1 MIENDNSTEKMIQ
14 AAGLTAPRLSPAIL
28 QANIMHTEIVKHVTH
43 GGQVLRWAVITTL
56 SGFGVV
62 GRPSVSV
69 SPENDNEEIGIKV
82 ATENSTAEMWPLMGY
97 ELKQRLFNESQG
109 LQALAGDALL
119 ERFNSLHRQYI
130 AAGVEIHHRGGAEL
144 SGRPPYQQ
152 RVVDERD
159 ELADKVEKLSAFL
172 GGDTY
177 KRLADEEQTRLAD
190 QLAAMRQ
197 YVAVLNARIEAFEP
211 Q

>member
-1 MIENDNSTEKMIQ
+1 MNENDNSTEAMIQ
-14 AAGLTAPRLSPAIL
+14 AAGLTAPRLSPAIV
-28 QANIMHTEIVKHVTH
+28 QANIAHTEIVKHITH

-97 ELKQRLFNESQG
+97 ELKQRLYEASNT
-109 LQALAGDALL
+109 
-119 ERFNSLHRQYI
+119 
-130 AAGVEIHHRGGAEL
+130 
-144 SGRPPYQQ
+144 PPAPHSDLPQYQQ
-152 RVVDERD
+152 RVIDERT
-159 ELADKVEKLSAFL
+159 ELLERTNKLAAFL
-172 GGDTY
+172 VTPTFE
-177 KRLADEEQTRLAD
+177 RLADDEQIRLSD
-190 QLAAMRQ
+190 QLEYMVGYDRILSERIAAFQ
-197 YVAVLNARIEAFEP
+197 